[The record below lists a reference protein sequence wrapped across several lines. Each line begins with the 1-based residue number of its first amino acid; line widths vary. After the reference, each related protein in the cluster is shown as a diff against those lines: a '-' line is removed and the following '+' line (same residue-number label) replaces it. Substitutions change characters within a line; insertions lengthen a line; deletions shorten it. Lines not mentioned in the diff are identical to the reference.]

1 MSKKTSIEN
10 YFQKLTQRNPETE
23 CDTSTNQPTLSSST
37 SSSNSS
43 QKSAA
48 KCPSQSQ
55 HAKEPDQ
62 PSHSH
67 GNSIKTPNQPKNYSF
82 PKTLFG
88 KQYRSVQSVWVRTV
102 SLASL

>member
-10 YFQKLTQRNPETE
+10 YFQKLTQQKPETE
-23 CDTSTNQPTLSSST
+23 CDTNTDQPTLLSST
-37 SSSNSS
+37 SSS

-48 KCPSQSQ
+48 KCSSQSQ

-62 PSHSH
+62 PSHNH
-67 GNSIKTPNQPKNYSF
+67 GNSIETPNQPKNYSF

-88 KQYRSVQSVWVRTV
+88 KQYRSVQSAWF
-102 SLASL
+102 

>member
-1 MSKKTSIEN
+1 MIVIDFEKNSIEN

-23 CDTSTNQPTLSSST
+23 CDTSTNQPTLLSST
-37 SSSNSS
+37 SSSNSG

-62 PSHSH
+62 PSHNH
-67 GNSIKTPNQPKNYSF
+67 GNSIETPNQPKKLQLS
-82 PKTLFG
+82 
-88 KQYRSVQSVWVRTV
+88 
-102 SLASL
+102 